1 MGEGAVN
8 LPLQA
13 AEAPRRLMTK
23 GDYARYRSWK
33 SPSQVSNL
41 IRAGKLKAPALRP
54 DGLIDVD
61 YADAMLARQLDPAK
75 MRTPAPAG
83 PALAVPQAAG
93 DLEAVISGRETYP
106 EAKRRKELAAAE
118 LAEMDLARRRGELVE
133 TAAVQRLAGDVAML
147 WRSAL
152 EQGAADLARKVRGV
166 VVHDDLVAVITAHGR
181 GLQARVADEA
191 MALLSRLQ
199 AASAE

>member
-1 MGEGAVN
+1 MGEGALN
-8 LPLQA
+8 LTPA
-13 AEAPRRLMTK
+13 GAETARRLMTK

-41 IRAGKLKAPALRP
+41 IRDGKLRAPALRP

-61 YADAMLARQLDPAK
+61 YADAMLARQLDPAR
-75 MRTPAPAG
+75 MRTVAPVAASVLPAS
-83 PALAVPQAAG
+83 
-93 DLEAVISGRETYP
+93 DLDAVISGRETYP

-133 TAAVQRLAGDVAML
+133 TAAVQQLAGDVAQL
-147 WRSAL
+147 WRTAL
-152 EQGAADLARKVRGV
+152 EQGASDLARKVRGV
-166 VVHDDLVAVITAHGR
+166 VVHDDLVAAIGAHFHE
-181 GLQARVADEA
+181 LQARVAEEA
-191 MALLSRLQ
+191 TALLAKLQ